1 MDFKFDI
8 PLQIQVVFY
17 NLYFFTIKYSI
28 ARYKLESSVSMI
40 LRVDFLIPSPIASII
55 MQLAAKIFIPSS
67 DR

>member
-40 LRVDFLIPSPIASII
+40 LRVDFFNSL
-55 MQLAAKIFIPSS
+55 S
-67 DR
+67 DCFNHHATCRQDFHAFF